1 MTKPK
6 TKGVSTRPGRNGGT
20 LNSGNPGNRGG
31 SGTVPS
37 ILRDQL
43 RGSFAQRIGT
53 LEKIADGEVVAKV
66 KVENSETEMLVSADV
81 SDRLKAIDMLGKYG
95 LGTVKEISVEAVRE
109 KVRETLRIVAEH
121 TSPEQRAVIFR
132 ELRPVWTSAG
142 A

>member
-1 MTKPK
+1 MAKKMTP
-6 TKGVSTRPGRNGGT
+6 TTRPGRNGGT
-20 LNSGNPGNRGG
+20 LRSGNPGNRGG

-43 RGSFAQRIGT
+43 RGSFASRIAT
-53 LEKIADGEVVAKV
+53 LEQIADGEVVAKM
-66 KVENSETEMLVSADV
+66 KVAEKETEMMVSADV

-109 KVRETLRIVAEH
+109 KVKETLRIIGEH
-121 TSPEQRAVIFR
+121 TSPEQRVVIFR
-132 ELRPVWTSAG
+132 ELQPVWTSAG